1 MIRIASSLLVAAL
14 AGTALAGPGDVND
27 AYIFGDG
34 TSKVYQV
41 TLAGNEVLNPRT
53 ANSHFALA
61 SDTQFISPYRATWGG
76 VSNNFFIGGFGGLTE
91 IDGNTGAFV
100 KQIGSGAS
108 LDVQIS
114 YTGTTLYRGS
124 NSGGIDEHDI
134 ATGSYVRTLTTGLNA
149 GGGHLMKSRGTDLY
163 VSRWSTG
170 GATQVIKVD
179 QITGNTTAT
188 LASTPF
194 SCQALEFDSLGNL
207 YASGLYESA
216 AISGVWKYDF
226 GAGTWSMFAQ
236 ASAAPGGGGYPNGPH
251 GFTFGAD
258 GDLYMAF
265 ASGTVE
271 VYDGQTGAYLRR
283 LWTVNDKLTDIQ
295 FKPVPTPG
303 ALGLAGVVALAA
315 NRRRRR

>member
-1 MIRIASSLLVAAL
+1 MIRTASALIMAAL
-14 AGTALAGPGDVND
+14 AGTALAQPGNVND

-34 TSKVYQV
+34 SSQVYQV
-41 TLAGNEVLNPRT
+41 TLGGTEVLNPRT

-76 VSNNFFIGGFGGLTE
+76 ISNNFFIGGFGGLTE

-108 LDVQIS
+108 LDVQVS
-114 YTGTTLYRGS
+114 YLGTTLYRGS
-124 NSGGIDEHDI
+124 GAGIDEHDI
-134 ATGSYVRTLTTGLNA
+134 STGAYIRTLTTGV
-149 GGGHLMKSRGTDLY
+149 GGGGFSLMKSRGTDLY

-179 QITGNTTAT
+179 QISGATTQV
-188 LASTPF
+188 LANTPF
-194 SCQALEFDSLGNL
+194 GCQALEFDSFGNL

-216 AISGVWKYDF
+216 AVSGVWKYDF
-226 GAGTWSMFAQ
+226 GTGTWNMFAQ

-265 ASGTVE
+265 ASGAVE

-283 LWTVNDKLTDIQ
+283 LWFVNDKLTDIQ

-303 ALGLAGVVALAA
+303 ALALAGIAALAG
-315 NRRRRR
+315 RRRRR